1 MKKKITVIAIVA
13 CLLTIL
19 VGTSLAYFMDTDETT
34 NTFTVGSVEI
44 EQKEVFTQNSQLL
57 PVIND
62 EPTDGDNY
70 IQKKV
75 TVENTGKNDAYVQT
89 YVAVPAVLDNTGVLK
104 LWAGNVGWTMVDG
117 DISVEGNQPKIKDVA
132 IQNETLRY
140 NLYLFRYNS
149 KLLSEDPNAVTE
161 PCLEYVYIASDVDLD
176 IKRDDAG
183 EITEVYFVINGTKVN
198 DFNVATDSLNV
209 YVATQAVQADGFTDA
224 GAALDTAY
232 TKHPWEK

>member
-19 VGTSLAYFMDTDETT
+19 VGTSLAYFMDTDEAT

-75 TVENTGKNDAYVQT
+75 TVKNTGKNDAYVQT
-89 YVAVPAVLDNTGVLK
+89 YVAVPAALDNAGVLK
-104 LWAGNVGWTMVDG
+104 LWDNNATTNGWTKHATAVAT
-117 DISVEGNQPKIKDVA
+117 DVS
-132 IQNETLRY
+132 ITGETLKYNVYRYRY
-140 NLYLFRYNS
+140 NTALVMGA
-149 KLLSEDPNAVTE
+149 ETAA
-161 PCLEYVYIASDVDLD
+161 CLEYVYIDS
-176 IKRDDAG
+176 
-183 EITEVYFVINGTKVN
+183 
-198 DFNVATDSLNV
+198 ATDLNVHRGDDNAITKAHFVDANKLEVTGFDASKDTLNV
-209 YVATQAVQADGFTDA
+209 YVASQAVQAEGFA
-224 GAALDTAY
+224 NADTALY
-232 TKHPWEK
+232 EAFADNHPWK